1 MSNINTLGSL
11 SKKREEGSG
20 GSSSDEEGQQAFYAG
35 GSERGSGQQIL
46 GPNDKKRN
54 PNELIAEMFK
64 AAREAGAQVLDRP
77 EDIPSGSN
85 SSSRRPNRVFSGA
98 GHTLGTT
105 ATAAAAATAQ
115 PSQTSS
121 TASGLT
127 GRTTPEQCFRKLKMW
142 RNGFSVDEGELRSYQ
157 DPANA
162 EFLACIQRGEVPR
175 ELIAAA
181 KGGEVNLNMEDHRQ
195 VEMNDFIEFLF
206 SI

>member
-1 MSNINTLGSL
+1 MSKINTLDSL
-11 SKKREEGSG
+11 SKKRDEASG

-54 PNELIAEMFK
+54 PNELIADMFK

-77 EDIPSGSN
+77 EDAAP
-85 SSSRRPNRVFSGA
+85 RRANRGFSGA

-105 ATAAAAATAQ
+105 ATGSSSSSS
-115 PSQTSS
+115 PSASS
-121 TASGLT
+121 ARSPASPA
-127 GRTTPEQCFRKLKMW
+127 PEQCFRKLKMW
-142 RNGFSVDEGELRSYQ
+142 RNGFSVDDGELRSYQ

-181 KGGEVNLNMEDHRQ
+181 RGGEVNLNMEDHRS
-195 VEMNDFIEFLF
+195 VLD
-206 SI
+206 